1 MKEVTVLQKLLP
13 LFLIAFSFS
22 VLAET
27 KKEEKKKPLDM
38 EEVDIRPSETKAAKA
53 TDKADEVITNRL
65 LRASSGSL
73 SKWSAN
79 ISYNYNGGSL
89 YKPFAAQRPN
99 IVSGADALTLQY
111 MNANAGIRY
120 RINDLNSITLAAG
133 VFWNT
138 PFNTTI
144 KTNDPA
150 LKKEFDQ
157 TKGDV
162 TVNDPNLIYT
172 NLASPWGWQVQNQ
185 FTPTFIT
192 NAQQVRSGYR
202 ASFDFA
208 STWMK
213 VINESNLSL
222 GGTLEWTGY
231 AFAKTN
237 RNLATNVWQVYPVIE
252 YIINDWLNLRTLWGW
267 QVYQQTRHDDT
278 WTYQKRKVYQ
288 SFGTGI
294 SVTRDIFLYPNIQF
308 IPSDL
313 RNDRTNLGLSAY
325 INI

>member
-1 MKEVTVLQKLLP
+1 MLIPLLALALP
-13 LFLIAFSFS
+13 LLAF
-22 VLAET
+22 AQ
-27 KKEEKKKPLDM
+27 KEEKKPLDV
-38 EEVDIRPSETKAAKA
+38 EEVDIKPSETSAKKA

-79 ISYNYNGGSL
+79 ISYNYNGGSVQ
-89 YKPFAAQRPN
+89 KPLAAQRPN

-111 MNANAGIRY
+111 MNANAGLRY
-120 RINDLNSITLAAG
+120 RINDLNSITVAAG
-133 VFWNT
+133 IFWNT
-138 PFNTTI
+138 PFNNSI
-144 KTNDPA
+144 KTKDAA
-150 LKKEFDQ
+150 LKEEFRK
-157 TKGDV
+157 TKGDI

-172 NLASPWGWQVQNQ
+172 NLASIYGFQVQNQ
-185 FTPTFIT
+185 FTPTLIT
-192 NAQQVRSGYR
+192 NAQQTQSGYR
-202 ASFDFA
+202 ASWDFA

-213 VINESNLSL
+213 VVNKSNLSL

-231 AFAKTN
+231 AFSKPN

-278 WTYQKRKVYQ
+278 WTYDKRTVYQ

-294 SVTRDIFLYPNIQF
+294 SLSRDVFLYPNIQF
-308 IPSDL
+308 IPSDI
-313 RNDRTNLGLSAY
+313 RSDRTNIGLSAY
-325 INI
+325 INL